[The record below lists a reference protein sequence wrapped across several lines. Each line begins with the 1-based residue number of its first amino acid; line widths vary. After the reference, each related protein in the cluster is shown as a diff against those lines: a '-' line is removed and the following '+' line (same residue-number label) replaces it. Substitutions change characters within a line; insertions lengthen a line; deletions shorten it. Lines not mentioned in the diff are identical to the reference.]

1 MLNCNEHYAGPFQP
15 IKWSYL
21 DEGKPM
27 NLIKDTLSFLV
38 GYGRQA
44 GGGVHFFS
52 FACVG
57 VFFSFFFFFG
67 GGAVLGF
74 VQKNLISDAWRGGQM
89 WIENTEKEQLVIV

>member
-15 IKWSYL
+15 IKWSYI
-21 DEGKPM
+21 DEGKLM

-57 VFFSFFFFFG
+57 VFFSLLFFLWG
-67 GGAVLGF
+67 
-74 VQKNLISDAWRGGQM
+74 RGGVGVCA
-89 WIENTEKEQLVIV
+89 EKFNK